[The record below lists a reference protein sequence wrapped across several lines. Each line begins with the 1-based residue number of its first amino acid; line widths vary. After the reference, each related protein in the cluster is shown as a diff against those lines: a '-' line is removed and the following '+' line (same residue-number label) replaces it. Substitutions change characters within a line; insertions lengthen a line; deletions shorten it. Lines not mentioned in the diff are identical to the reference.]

1 MWLLDANID
10 KSDWLDYSTS
20 MVRAKVFG
28 WLLRRFSSASSDEAM
43 RKGLPRK
50 WPIAGVNHVLVV
62 ASGKGGVGKSTTAGI
77 SDDVI
82 ANSLYCE
89 SMQVMT

>member
-10 KSDWLDYSTS
+10 ESDWLDYSMS

-28 WLLRRFSSASSDEAM
+28 WLLRRFSSASFDEAM